1 MIKLEKEI
9 RRKGVDLSQIYRDD
23 KLAIYVARQKHV
35 DDDGFSEWFEVFKI
49 TVLDGDRFRDE
60 EFELYPS
67 DSAFGNWAWSCA
79 DCGTVAKVIYKN
91 FSGHKLNKAFEKYI
105 DGYYSSGERW
115 IPYFKMDAKELLE
128 CLYSIRE

>member
-23 KLAIYVARQKHV
+23 KLAIYVARQKHI
-35 DDDGFSEWFEVFKI
+35 DDDSFSEWFEVFKI

-79 DCGTVAKVIYKN
+79 DCSTVAKVIHNN
-91 FSGHKLNKAFEKYI
+91 FGEHKLNKAFEKYI
-105 DGYYSSGERW
+105 DGYYSSGVRW
-115 IPYFKMDAKELLE
+115 IPYFKMSAKEFTE

>member
-49 TVLDGDRFRDE
+49 TVEKPNAFYDDDWER
-60 EFELYPS
+60 YPS
-67 DSAFGNWAWSCA
+67 DKLFGLSAFSCA
-79 DCGTVAKVIYKN
+79 DASCVAKVIYNN
-91 FSGHKLNKAFEKYI
+91 FGEHKLNKAFEKYI
-105 DGYYSSGERW
+105 DDYYSSGGRW
-115 IPYFKMDAKELLE
+115 IPYFKMSVKELLE
-128 CLYSIRE
+128 CLYSFQG

>member
-9 RRKGVDLSQIYRDD
+9 RRKGANLTQIYRDN
-23 KLAIYVARQKHV
+23 KLAIYVASQKHL
-35 DDDGFSEWFEVFKI
+35 DDDGYSEWYEVFKI

-67 DSAFGNWAWSCA
+67 DSAFGNWAFSCA
-79 DCGTVAKVIYKN
+79 DTGCVAKAIHKN
-91 FSGHKLNKAFEKYI
+91 FGGHRLNKAFEKYI
-105 DGYYSSGERW
+105 VDYYSSGGRW
-115 IPYFKMDAKELLE
+115 IPYFKMNDKELLE